1 MQHIAMEGRCFV
13 ISCNQFNTRSNFPS
27 DYPALN
33 DLKPDEVVTR
43 GGSVIVGPLGDILAG
58 PLFDEAGIL
67 VAKVNRSEL
76 IEAKMDF
83 DVSGHYARNDV
94 LRLEVK
100 DKGN

>member
-1 MQHIAMEGRCFV
+1 M
-13 ISCNQFNTRSNFPS
+13 
-27 DYPALN
+27 
-33 DLKPDEVVTR
+33 VTR